1 VIYLVLILPF
11 AVALYL
17 LLNPRGRAVEPGSY
31 HDSRNFF
38 AIHAPK
44 DWLTLTKE
52 NFDVIIRQYGAQLSA
67 KLAQAMN
74 RNDLAVSFIRLSQT
88 GDFSPS
94 MNVVLVKKAPP
105 PINEKSKQEAAKAI
119 AGGFVEKF
127 PDYQQ
132 ESVKII
138 EVDNL
143 RSLEI
148 VSTASLS
155 LQSSSGEGVTTLAL
169 RSRQVLVPG
178 KNRAYILT
186 FTARKYG
193 GEDAEAEFM
202 GALESFRVL
211 KRPPR
216 FSPVLN
222 GALIGGLIAAM
233 FFLFHAMLISLG
245 GDRIR

>member
-1 VIYLVLILPF
+1 
-11 AVALYL
+11 
-17 LLNPRGRAVEPGSY
+17 
-31 HDSRNFF
+31 
-38 AIHAPK
+38 
-44 DWLTLTKE
+44 
-52 NFDVIIRQYGAQLSA
+52 
-67 KLAQAMN
+67 MN
-74 RNDLAVSFIRLSQT
+74 SNDLAVSFIRLSQT
-88 GDFSPS
+88 GEFSPS
-94 MNVVLVKKAPP
+94 MNVVIVKKAPP
-105 PINEKSKQEAAKAI
+105 PINEKSKQEAAKSI
-119 AGGFVEKF
+119 AGGFVRQF

-138 EVDNL
+138 EVDSL

-148 VSTASLS
+148 VSTASLPF
-155 LQSSSGEGVTTLAL
+155 QSSSGGGATTLAL

-193 GEDAEAEFM
+193 GEDAEAEFL
-202 GALESFRVL
+202 GALDSFRVL

-222 GALIGGLIAAM
+222 GAFIGGLLAAM
-233 FFLFHAMLISLG
+233 FFLFQAMLFSLG